1 MWKFI
6 RRATA
11 WFYEPSFM
19 EIDRKTAIASL
30 ASAATLTVLP
40 ATVFA
45 QTEPQTAIPPL
56 ATSLKPEETALV
68 MVDFQN
74 SFAAVGGEHYKTFEK
89 MFNDTGFIP
98 NAVGAVKEARRR
110 GIQVV
115 HVTEAYTP
123 NYRELD
129 YANGGGFHRSQI
141 VRHSWKMGSSEVQLL
156 DAMKPGP
163 SDNDMLYPNRTTAN
177 GFMSNGLDIMLKSR
191 GIRNVA
197 VGGFVTEICC
207 YATILGGYDLGY
219 RMYGLQDLNADLYPQ
234 LGPNLWKITIPYW
247 SRVMASAPF
256 FKMFS

>member
-1 MWKFI
+1 MNIARKSLI
-6 RRATA
+6 AALAGAATA
-11 WFYEPSFM
+11 SF
-19 EIDRKTAIASL
+19 
-30 ASAATLTVLP
+30 LP
-40 ATVFA
+40 TPVYA
-45 QTEPQTAIPPL
+45 QADPQPKVPPL

-98 NAVGAVKEARRR
+98 NAVAAVKEARRR
-110 GIQVV
+110 GIQVI

-129 YANGGGFHRSQI
+129 YGNGGGFHRSQI
-141 VRHSWKMGSSEVQLL
+141 VRQSWKEGTSEVQLL

-163 SDNDMLYPNRTTAN
+163 GDNDMLYPNRTTAN

-219 RMYGLQDLNADLYPQ
+219 RMYALQDLNADLYPQ
-234 LGPNLWKITIPYW
+234 LGPTLWKITIPYW
-247 SRVMASAPF
+247 SRVMTSPTF
-256 FKMFS
+256 FKMFP